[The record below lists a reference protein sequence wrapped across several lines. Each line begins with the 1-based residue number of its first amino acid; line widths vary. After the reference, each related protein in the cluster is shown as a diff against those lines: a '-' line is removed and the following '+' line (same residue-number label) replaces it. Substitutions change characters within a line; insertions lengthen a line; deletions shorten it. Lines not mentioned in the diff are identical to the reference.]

1 MSDSQKI
8 LGEHL
13 RTELKDLIRE
23 VLREELQNG
32 TPKDDHLVDRKE
44 AAKLLDV
51 SEPWLYANW
60 KRLPFARKVGNALKF
75 SYAGIQKYIAKRP

>member
-1 MSDSQKI
+1 MGEAPKTLETALEEI
-8 LGEHL
+8 L
-13 RTELKDLIRE
+13 RRI
-23 VLREELQNG
+23 VREEIATALANG
-32 TPKDDHLVDRKE
+32 VPKGDHLVDRKE

-60 KRLPFARKVGNALKF
+60 KRLPYARKVGNALKF